1 MSGVSADEAR
11 ARSEGK
17 RIAHVIVISIAVA
30 FIGASAVQI
39 IPAVFGLDARPL
51 PSAPSVPS
59 VPTEAEVPGG
69 SSERRCAGGI
79 QALALGLD
87 HATLGAW
94 RDGVLP
100 EWNTAA
106 DVERAC
112 AESPQGLD
120 AWAALLRL
128 RRAEEDVV
136 LRGLAELAPLRRDVA
151 ARLPADLR

>member
-1 MSGVSADEAR
+1 MSAVSADEAR

-17 RIAHVIVISIAVA
+17 RIAHLIVISIALA
-30 FIGASAVQI
+30 FIGASAAQV

-51 PSAPSVPS
+51 QAAPP
-59 VPTEAEVPGG
+59 VPTGAESPGG
-69 SSERRCAGGI
+69 LSERGCADGI
-79 QALALGLD
+79 HSLALGLD
-87 HATLGAW
+87 RATLNAW

-112 AESPQGLD
+112 AKSRRGLD
-120 AWAALLRL
+120 AWSTLLRL

-136 LRGLAELAPLRRDVA
+136 LHGLAELAPLRRDVA
-151 ARLPADLR
+151 ARLPDDLR